1 MINLR
6 KNYQDILLNYQKEK
20 NEYLLFLLLQ
30 MKICIILC
38 KNTQK
43 FTELE
48 EKLYNDYPQYSK
60 SNNYFMINGNIVNKN
75 KSLDENKIRN
85 SDVIILTQNN
95 I

>member
-1 MINLR
+1 MH
-6 KNYQDILLNYQKEK
+6 YS
-20 NEYLLFLLLQ
+20 
-30 MKICIILC
+30 IIC

-48 EKLYNDYPQYSK
+48 EKLYKEYPEYSK
-60 SNNYFMINGNIVNKN
+60 SNNYFIINGNRVNKT

-85 SDVIILTQNN
+85 NDIIILTENN